1 MSTRQ
6 GLLLPAGARK
16 KNQVPGHFSESRK
29 GVNGGHTS
37 RRHKRASF
45 LIINYEMEKGPEEAR
60 KLGFGYDDLEGT
72 VEHPDWNRYQAAG
85 SARQR

>member
-1 MSTRQ
+1 M
-6 GLLLPAGARK
+6 
-16 KNQVPGHFSESRK
+16 
-29 GVNGGHTS
+29 NGDHMS

-60 KLGFGYDDLEGT
+60 KLGFAYDDLEGT

-85 SARQR
+85 SASTKELEVMFEVMFTEVKLKAQDDYNF